1 MNISVT
7 DALGLFTNDIVA
19 KYSDHQKPKSFGRSY
34 FTEVTT
40 NSKLASFVS
49 ERGLNLIATDV
60 ARGSTGNLNVF
71 DKSTQNIV
79 FPPYFNEL
87 INLVELDSY
96 DMLFT
101 SGVNA
106 KVVWGMFMDE
116 VAKRMNFIMDKIDR
130 RYELQCWQL
139 FNTGIVILNNGNN
152 IQYGRKAGS
161 LVNPG
166 ATNYW
171 ADSGIDPIKT
181 TLQRGSTWLNET
193 GKMVGNTID
202 VIFSKGSWNAWTSN
216 TLVGDNDLKFNN
228 NLTVLAN
235 KAVRDSTGKTFLGS
249 TTYGAFNYN
258 FFTYSDFYQDEAG
271 TVFNY
276 LDEKKVIMVPEM
288 SMNTLTYTAV
298 PQKIMPGT
306 LPTSGKFK
314 VYSYEDVARDAEFMG
329 VKSAGIPTLVAVDQ
343 VYTEQVVA

>member
-7 DALGLFTNDIVA
+7 DALGLFTNEIVA
-19 KYSDHQKPKSFGRSY
+19 KYSDQMKPKSFGRSY

-49 ERGLNLIATDV
+49 QRGLNLIASDV
-60 ARGSTGNLNVF
+60 VRGSTGNLNVF

-79 FPPYFNEL
+79 YPPYFNEL

-101 SGVNA
+101 QGVDA
-106 KVVWGMFMDE
+106 KIVWGMFMDE
-116 VAKRMNFIMDKIDR
+116 VAMRMNFIMDKIDR
-130 RYELQCWQL
+130 RYELMCWQL
-139 FNTGIVILNNGNN
+139 FNTGIVILNNGHN

-166 ATNYW
+166 SSNYW
-171 ADSGIDPIKT
+171 ADSGVDPLQT
-181 TLQRGSTWLNET
+181 TFTRASTWLNEI
-193 GKMVGNTID
+193 GKMAGNDID
-202 VIFSKGSWNAWTSN
+202 VIFSKGSWNAWLNN
-216 TLVGDNDLKFNN
+216 TKVGNNDLKFNN

-235 KAVRDSTGKTFLGS
+235 SAVRDSTGKLFIGA
-249 TTYGAFNYN
+249 TTNGAFNYN
-258 FFTYSDFYQDEAG
+258 FFTYSDFYQGDDG
-271 TVFNY
+271 TVFQY
-276 LDEKKVIMVPEM
+276 TDDKKVIFVP
-288 SMNTLTYTAV
+288 SVSKNTLTYTAV
-298 PQKIMPGT
+298 PQKILPGT

-314 VYSYEDVARDAEFMG
+314 VYAYEDVARDAEFMG

>member
-7 DALGLFTNDIVA
+7 DALGLFTNEIVA
-19 KYSDHQKPKSFGRSY
+19 KYSDQQKPKSFGRSY

-40 NSKLASFVS
+40 SSKLASFVS

-60 ARGSTGNLNVF
+60 ARGSQGNLNVF

-101 SGVNA
+101 QGVNA

-139 FNTGIVILNNGNN
+139 FNTGIVTLNNGHN

-166 ATNYW
+166 AGSYW
-171 ADSGIDPIKT
+171 ADANVDPIT
-181 TLQRGSTWLNET
+181 GTLTRGATWLNET
-193 GKMVGNTID
+193 GKMAGNTID
-202 VIFSKGSWNAWTSN
+202 VIFSKGAWSAWLAN
-216 TLVGDNDLKFNN
+216 TKVGSNDLKFNN

-235 KAVRDSTGKTFLGS
+235 TAVRDSTGKTFLGS
-249 TTYGAFNYN
+249 TTSGAFNYN
-258 FFTYSDFYQDEAG
+258 FFTYSDFYQGDDG
-271 TVFNY
+271 TVYQY
-276 LDEKKVIMVPEM
+276 LDDKKIIMVPEKT
-288 SMNTLTYTAV
+288 MNTLTYTAV
-298 PQKIMPGT
+298 PQKILPGT
-306 LPTSGKFK
+306 LPTAGKFK
-314 VYSYEDVARDAEFMG
+314 VYAYEDVARDAEFMG

-343 VYTEQVVA
+343 VYTEQIAA